1 MITSKHT
8 KLGQDLSSSEIS
20 DIVLGETAFGSCHKV
35 YDQHLMALKDVEVMS
50 ERRTTPAM
58 IRGLFLERSVADWFY
73 YLLCQEIHHSLNI
86 TVEMLDPQD
95 ASRPQDYN
103 PDLAKYGLGAS
114 VDRILVCSEDLTLS
128 VAGFTFHLKK
138 GKNILEI
145 KTDYYHTGKCKPEWQ
160 IQVQHQMICTGTQ
173 CGIIVCKDQTGKLNI
188 YQSNINEK
196 MCKLIMKKAE
206 DFWRRIEEEDPY
218 PPIIKEEDQG
228 LRSKTLDETI
238 LKKTNQDVVQLT
250 EDYLVASVEERKW
263 KKTKDKLKEDL
274 SDVLDSLNLDV
285 LTIPGQFQI
294 KSHYSKVEKYTIEK
308 KPTGVMREQH
318 SFTVKEI
325 KDE

>member
-1 MITSKHT
+1 
-8 KLGQDLSSSEIS
+8 
-20 DIVLGETAFGSCHKV
+20 
-35 YDQHLMALKDVEVMS
+35 MS
-50 ERRTTPAM
+50 ERRMTNAM
-58 IRGLFLERSVADWFY
+58 IRGLFLEQSIADWFY
-73 YLLCQEIHHSLNI
+73 YLLCEEIKDTDI
-86 TVEMLDPQD
+86 VIEMLDPQD

-114 VDRILVCSEDLTLS
+114 VDRILVCSEDVTVV

-218 PPIIKEEDQG
+218 PLLSNRRTRASDLKPWMKLYSRKLIK
-228 LRSKTLDETI
+228 
-238 LKKTNQDVVQLT
+238 
-250 EDYLVASVEERKW
+250 
-263 KKTKDKLKEDL
+263 
-274 SDVLDSLNLDV
+274 
-285 LTIPGQFQI
+285 
-294 KSHYSKVEKYTIEK
+294 
-308 KPTGVMREQH
+308 M
-318 SFTVKEI
+318 
-325 KDE
+325 

>member
-1 MITSKHT
+1 
-8 KLGQDLSSSEIS
+8 
-20 DIVLGETAFGSCHKV
+20 
-35 YDQHLMALKDVEVMS
+35 
-50 ERRTTPAM
+50 M

-73 YLLCQEIHHSLNI
+73 YLLCEEIKDTPI
-86 TVEMLDPQD
+86 VIEMLDPQD

-114 VDRILVCSEDLTLS
+114 VDRILVCSGDVTLA
-128 VAGFTFHLKK
+128 VAGHTFHLNK

-160 IQVQHQMICTGTQ
+160 IQVQHQMICTGTK

-206 DFWRRIEEEDPY
+206 DFWRRIDEEDPY
-218 PPIIKEEDQG
+218 PPIIKQEDQG

-250 EDYLVASVEERKW
+250 EDYLVASVEEKKW
-263 KKTKDKLKEDL
+263 KKTKDRLKEDL
-274 SDVLDSLNLDV
+274 SDVLDSLDLDV
-285 LTIPGQFQI
+285 LTVPGQYQI
-294 KSHYSKVEKYTIEK
+294 KSHYSDVEKYTIEK

-325 KDE
+325 RDE

>member
-8 KLGQDLSSSEIS
+8 ILGQDLSSSEIS
-20 DIVLGETAFGSCHKV
+20 DIVLGETAFSSCHKV
-35 YDQHLMALKDVEVMS
+35 YDAHLMAVKNVEVMS
-50 ERRTTPAM
+50 ERRMTNAM

-73 YLLCQEIHHSLNI
+73 YLLCEEIKDTPI
-86 TVEMLDPQD
+86 VIEMLDPQD

-114 VDRILVCSEDLTLS
+114 VDRILVCSGDVTLS

-188 YQSNINEK
+188 YQCTINEK
-196 MCKLIMKKAE
+196 MCKLIMDKAE
-206 DFWRRIEEEDPY
+206 DFWKRIDEEDPY
-218 PPIIKEEDQG
+218 PPIIKQEHQG

-274 SDVLDSLNLDV
+274 SDVLDSLDLDV
-285 LTIPGQFQI
+285 LTVPGQYQI
-294 KSHYSKVEKYTIEK
+294 KSHYSEVEKYTIEK

-325 KDE
+325 RDE